1 MMDCLTFLFLITSG
15 VQAWGESQCSAGA
28 DVCEDHTVLD
38 VSEDELSV
46 SLLQRRGF
54 LERPQVDVD
63 DGMLVA
69 VHSVTA
75 LREQVEHKQLAAES
89 SAELGERSLAARE
102 NSTGDL
108 NAPAEKPAAQQL
120 GRPSEKPAARA
131 ATVAAPLDRHLSL
144 VETRSEPTLDVVKNV
159 IVGIQHNKSNVADG
173 VQMAASGNASSLNDT
188 DNNLTTKINLNLGG
202 APNDVEEK
210 LQAAENVSRVEMK
223 TLATLIVEAIILFV
237 AETCRRIWFMGA
249 VEASTDARLAV
260 LSFPFIFWVLHWSC
274 GSSKRGHSPA
284 ESQSPFNPAEAVPE
298 ESDRQLTKPQMAE
311 MKEPARCVFETVGC
325 ALERTG
331 HQGCGE
337 TVAFRYLALNASGLA
352 YTALGR
358 PRQTGRWRIEML
370 ETFWPSSKDGDAEA
384 VDLMPLL
391 DSILLGVVHEQDVN
405 TASDE
410 LGGHWAFVSADR
422 GRGFAYSP
430 AGRVVRRGVE
440 TPCAAVADPRS
451 DVIELVLDAPR
462 RAFEVFCVRESSRDL
477 ICSFEGIKPGRY
489 LLAVSLRT
497 GSIKVSEI
505 VAGIDESTS

>member
-1 MMDCLTFLFLITSG
+1 MM
-15 VQAWGESQCSAGA
+15 
-28 DVCEDHTVLD
+28 
-38 VSEDELSV
+38 
-46 SLLQRRGF
+46 
-54 LERPQVDVD
+54 
-63 DGMLVA
+63 VA

-75 LREQVEHKQLAAES
+75 LREEHKQLTAES
-89 SAELGERSLAARE
+89 TAELGERSLAARE
-102 NSTGDL
+102 NSTGDP

-202 APNDVEEK
+202 PPNDVEEK

-274 GSSKRGHSPA
+274 GSSKRSNSHV
-284 ESQSPFNPAEAVPE
+284 ESTFNPAAVAE
-298 ESDRQLTKPQMAE
+298 DLFDRQLTKPQSAE

-352 YTALGR
+352 YAALGR
-358 PRQTGRWRIEML
+358 PTKSGRWRIELL
-370 ETFWPSSKDGDAEA
+370 ETYWPSSKDGDTE
-384 VDLMPLL
+384 
-391 DSILLGVVHEQDVN
+391 
-405 TASDE
+405 
-410 LGGHWAFVSADR
+410 
-422 GRGFAYSP
+422 
-430 AGRVVRRGVE
+430 
-440 TPCAAVADPRS
+440 
-451 DVIELVLDAPR
+451 
-462 RAFEVFCVRESSRDL
+462 
-477 ICSFEGIKPGRY
+477 
-489 LLAVSLRT
+489 
-497 GSIKVSEI
+497 
-505 VAGIDESTS
+505 

>member
-1 MMDCLTFLFLITSG
+1 MESLAFLFLIISG
-15 VQAWGESQCSAGA
+15 VHAWGDMQCSGA
-28 DVCEDHTVLD
+28 DVCEDPTVLD
-38 VSEDELSV
+38 LTEDELAI
-46 SLLQRRGF
+46 SLLQRRAF
-54 LERPQVDVD
+54 LERPQVDVE

-69 VHSVTA
+69 VHSVSAMRDMKTEE
-75 LREQVEHKQLAAES
+75 LEHKHEAAES
-89 SAELGERSLAARE
+89 SAEFSATSS
-102 NSTGDL
+102 STV
-108 NAPAEKPAAQQL
+108 EKALSPVPAATAATQ
-120 GRPSEKPAARA
+120 ETPAAETARA
-131 ATVAAPLDRHLSL
+131 ATVAAPADRRLSL
-144 VETRSEPTLDVVKNV
+144 VETRSDPTLDVVKSA
-159 IVGIQHNKSNVADG
+159 IAGIQHNKSNIAGG
-173 VQMAASGNASSLNDT
+173 VQMAASSNASSVNDT
-188 DNNLTTKINLNLGG
+188 DDNSTIKLNLNLGG
-202 APNDVEEK
+202 APHNVEEK
-210 LQAAENVSRVEMK
+210 LQEAENVSRVEMK
-223 TLATLIVEAIILFV
+223 TLATLIVEAIILFI

-274 GSSKRGHSPA
+274 GSSKRGSLPEGIASGLNAAAASSA
-284 ESQSPFNPAEAVPE
+284 ED
-298 ESDRQLTKPQMAE
+298 DRQLSKPQVAE
-311 MKEPARCVFETVGC
+311 MKEPARCVFESVGC

-352 YTALGR
+352 YAALGR

-391 DSILLGVVHEQDVN
+391 DSILLGIVHEQDVN

-430 AGRVVRRGVE
+430 AGRAVRRGVE

-451 DVIELVLDAPR
+451 DVIELVLDTPR
-462 RAFEVFCVRESSRDL
+462 RAFEVFCLRESSREL
-477 ICSFEGIKPGRY
+477 ICSFEGIRPGRY

-497 GSIKVSEI
+497 GSIKVEEMSETTTK
-505 VAGIDESTS
+505 GIDEST

>member
-1 MMDCLTFLFLITSG
+1 MM
-15 VQAWGESQCSAGA
+15 
-28 DVCEDHTVLD
+28 
-38 VSEDELSV
+38 
-46 SLLQRRGF
+46 
-54 LERPQVDVD
+54 
-63 DGMLVA
+63 VA

-75 LREQVEHKQLAAES
+75 LREEHKQLTAES
-89 SAELGERSLAARE
+89 TAELGERSLAARE
-102 NSTGDL
+102 NSTGDP

-202 APNDVEEK
+202 PPNDVEEK

-260 LSFPFIFWVLHWSC
+260 LSFPFLFWVLHWSC
-274 GSSKRGHSPA
+274 GSSKRSNSPS
-284 ESQSPFNPAEAVPE
+284 EPPFNPAAAVPE
-298 ESDRQLTKPQMAE
+298 DSDRQLTKPQMAE
-311 MKEPARCVFETVGC
+311 MKEAARCVFETVGC

-352 YTALGR
+352 YAALGR
-358 PRQTGRWRIEML
+358 PTKSGRWRIEL
-370 ETFWPSSKDGDAEA
+370 LDTFWPSSKHGDADN
-384 VDLMPLL
+384 VDLLPLL
-391 DSILLGVVHEQDVN
+391 ESILLGIVHEQDVN

-422 GRGFAYSP
+422 GRGFGYSP
-430 AGRVVRRGVE
+430 AGRAVRRGVS

-505 VAGIDESTS
+505 LAAAGVDESELNR